1 MGQLA
6 GKIPQTFGSN
16 AVETHVDGLPDQKIG
31 FQNRPGRTRTCDPL
45 LRRQMLYP
53 PELRAQIVKH
63 AMQEFNIAI
72 TDNEL
77 WDYMRFNSEER
88 SEPEANTPALP
99 DGEVTDTKID
109 FSVKNSCRLFF
120 INNHSKTI
128 LPL

>member
-1 MGQLA
+1 
-6 GKIPQTFGSN
+6 
-16 AVETHVDGLPDQKIG
+16 
-31 FQNRPGRTRTCDPL
+31 
-45 LRRQMLYP
+45 MLYP

-109 FSVKNSCRLFF
+109 FSVKNSCRLFSS
-120 INNHSKTI
+120 NNHSKTI